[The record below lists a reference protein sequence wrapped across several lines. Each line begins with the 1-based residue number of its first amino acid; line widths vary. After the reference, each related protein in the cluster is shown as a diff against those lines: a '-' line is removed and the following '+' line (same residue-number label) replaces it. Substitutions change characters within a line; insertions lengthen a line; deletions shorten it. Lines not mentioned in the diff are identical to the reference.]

1 MITYN
6 LYFLRHR
13 AATTAQS
20 ISSALASS
28 YGAASGR
35 VHKLSDTMLA
45 ELAHLQTSAAA
56 LPAHAQASLG
66 GLAERIAA
74 VIADLTHVKNRS
86 SHPESGT
93 IPDSESAVA
102 RLKEALEKQVHPLL
116 AGATARVQGAVN
128 AVVGTKSP
136 TLASESAN
144 GHNGAAH

>member
-1 MITYN
+1 MTAYIFYSC
-6 LYFLRHR
+6 RHR

-74 VIADLTHVKNRS
+74 VIADLTRVKS
-86 SHPESGT
+86 SQSESGSLPES
-93 IPDSESAVA
+93 DSSAVA

-128 AVVGTKSP
+128 AVVGSKSAP
-136 TLASESAN
+136 ASETAN
-144 GHNGAAH
+144 GHNGVAH